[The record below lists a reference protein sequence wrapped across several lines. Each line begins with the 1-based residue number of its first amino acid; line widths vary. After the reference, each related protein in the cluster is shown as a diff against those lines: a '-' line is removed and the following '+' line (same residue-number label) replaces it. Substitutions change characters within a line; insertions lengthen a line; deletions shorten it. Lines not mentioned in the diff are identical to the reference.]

1 MTTAT
6 PSPTPQPQQPSPSP
20 GHSQPKAAATPPPA
34 SAPQKL
40 RLKGIDGDEEREY
53 DASEVASWAQRGRQ
67 VSRIMSK
74 AEERAQ
80 AAAKKEA
87 EVEARL
93 ARFKSG
99 DAQQIRAALREMGV
113 DVRKVAEF
121 EVQDYLQEKELT
133 PEQKRI
139 RELEAETAKHKETEA
154 QAKKRQE
161 EEALEAEVQRHTDEL
176 SNLFLSVA
184 EAANLPRTSAQAI
197 FPRLAMMYQ
206 TAQQAGVELTP
217 DIAADRLRA
226 QIQAEHKALFYRKTE
241 QGEALDVEALEKWFT
256 DEDWKTIRKRAVDR
270 WKASKTQAPP
280 VAAAQS
286 AQAAT
291 APQPGKRGQATQ
303 NFWRDL
309 DKRTR

>member
-1 MTTAT
+1 M
-6 PSPTPQPQQPSPSP
+6 
-20 GHSQPKAAATPPPA
+20 
-34 SAPQKL
+34 

-53 DASEVASWAQRGRQ
+53 DASEVASWAQRGLQ

-93 ARFKSG
+93 AKFKSG

-121 EVQDYLQEKELT
+121 EVQDYLQEKDLS

-139 RELEAETAKHKETEA
+139 RELEASEAKHKETEA

-161 EEALEAEVQRHTDEL
+161 EEALEAEVRRHTDEL

-184 EAANLPRTSAQAI
+184 EVANLPRTSAQAA
-197 FPRLAMMYQ
+197 FPRIAMMYQ
-206 TAQQAGVELTP
+206 TAQAAGVELTP
-217 DIAADRLRA
+217 ELAAERLRA
-226 QIQAEHKALFYRKTE
+226 QLQAEHKALFYKKTE
-241 QGEALDVEALEKWFT
+241 QGEALDLDAMEKWFT
-256 DEDWKTIRKRAVDR
+256 EDDWKAIRKRAVDR
-270 WKASKTQAPP
+270 WKASKAQGAPVAPTQSTQA
-280 VAAAQS
+280 
-286 AQAAT
+286 
-291 APQPGKRGQATQ
+291 APQPTKHGTGPKS
-303 NFWRDL
+303 FWREL
-309 DKRTR
+309 DKRVK

>member
-1 MTTAT
+1 M
-6 PSPTPQPQQPSPSP
+6 
-20 GHSQPKAAATPPPA
+20 
-34 SAPQKL
+34 

-93 ARFKSG
+93 AKFKSG
-99 DAQQIRAALREMGV
+99 DVQQIRAALREMGV

-161 EEALEAEVQRHTDEL
+161 EEALEAEVRRHTDEL
-176 SNLFLSVA
+176 STLFLGVA
-184 EAANLPRTSAQAI
+184 EAANLPRTSAQAA
-197 FPRLAMMYQ
+197 FPRIALMYQ

-217 DIAADRLRA
+217 EIAAERLRS
-226 QIQAEHKALFYRKTE
+226 QLQAEHKALFYKKTE
-241 QGEALDVEALEKWFT
+241 QGEVLDLDALEKWFS

-280 VAAAQS
+280 AAP
-286 AQAAT
+286 AQAV
-291 APQPGKRGQATQ
+291 APQPAMKTGRSSA
-303 NFWRDL
+303 NFWREL
-309 DKRTR
+309 DKKVR